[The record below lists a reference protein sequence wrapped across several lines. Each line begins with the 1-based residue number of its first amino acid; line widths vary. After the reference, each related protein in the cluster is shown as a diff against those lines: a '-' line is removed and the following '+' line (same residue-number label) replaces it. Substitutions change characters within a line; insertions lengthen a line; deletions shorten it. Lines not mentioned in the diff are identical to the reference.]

1 MTNIRNFSIIAHID
15 HGKSTLADRM
25 LEITG
30 TIPARK
36 MRAQVLDQMDLERER
51 GITIKMQPVR
61 MLWKPQ
67 HADRRIDADS
77 TQTNA
82 EADTTEFLYKDL
94 TYKIRGILFQVR
106 KNLGLGHKESVY
118 HNALEIEFRKA
129 GISFESKKNISIQY
143 DGKSIGLYQPDFV
156 IENKILIELK
166 ALPEIGKPQIEQLW
180 AYLKGCDYTL
190 ALLANY
196 GSRDLEIKRVVY
208 DTARDSSA
216 LSASGLRES
225 AGSVNQI
232 ESSVLNLID
241 TPGHID
247 FSYEVSRALTAVEGV
262 LLLVDATQ
270 GIQAQT
276 LATLS
281 MARTAGCVII
291 PVVSKIDA
299 SAARIPE
306 VRAEVAQVVGV
317 PEEDVFLVSGKTG
330 EGVSDLLAGIT
341 RRIPPPSG
349 GADSPGTS
357 TSLSTGGRA
366 LVFDFSYSEHRG
378 IIAYVRVT
386 DGSIRAKDV
395 MVFSAAG
402 KRMTASEVGWF
413 APEMKQT
420 EILRA
425 GEIGYIVTGIK
436 EPGVALVGDTIL
448 AGGARLPALP
458 GYQTPRPVVWASL
471 YPENQN
477 DFPALKQ
484 ALSRLHLSDA
494 ALSFEEDGSAIL
506 GKGFRC
512 GFLGMLHMEIVA
524 ERLKRESGCHP
535 ILTAP
540 SITYEVTDEKGI
552 VSDIISPVQFPED
565 NNSMLVREQWV
576 KVSIIMPPSHL
587 SPVHQLLYEHEAVMG
602 ETHLFGDGRIAL
614 SAEMPLRE
622 LMRGFFDRLKSVSS
636 GFASLSYEFADWRP
650 AEVCRLDIL
659 IAEELM
665 PAFSRIVSSR
675 RVEEEARSS
684 VERLSEVLPR
694 QLFVLKIQAKA
705 KGRIIASRTLSA
717 MRKDVTGYL
726 YGGDVTRKKKLL
738 EKQKKGKERRGEHA
752 RVNIPPDI
760 FLKMMKTDG

>member
-349 GADSPGTS
+349 GAHSPGTS

-366 LVFDFSYSEHRG
+366 LDFDFSYFEHIG
-378 IIAYVRVT
+378 HIAYQRLT
-386 DGSIRAKDV
+386 DASN
-395 MVFSAAG
+395 
-402 KRMTASEVGWF
+402 TANDAVG
-413 APEMKQT
+413 
-420 EILRA
+420 
-425 GEIGYIVTGIK
+425 
-436 EPGVALVGDTIL
+436 
-448 AGGARLPALP
+448 
-458 GYQTPRPVVWASL
+458 
-471 YPENQN
+471 N
-477 DFPALKQ
+477 
-484 ALSRLHLSDA
+484 
-494 ALSFEEDGSAIL
+494 
-506 GKGFRC
+506 
-512 GFLGMLHMEIVA
+512 
-524 ERLKRESGCHP
+524 
-535 ILTAP
+535 
-540 SITYEVTDEKGI
+540 
-552 VSDIISPVQFPED
+552 
-565 NNSMLVREQWV
+565 
-576 KVSIIMPPSHL
+576 
-587 SPVHQLLYEHEAVMG
+587 
-602 ETHLFGDGRIAL
+602 
-614 SAEMPLRE
+614 
-622 LMRGFFDRLKSVSS
+622 
-636 GFASLSYEFADWRP
+636 
-650 AEVCRLDIL
+650 
-659 IAEELM
+659 
-665 PAFSRIVSSR
+665 
-675 RVEEEARSS
+675 SS
-684 VERLSEVLPR
+684 VKS
-694 QLFVLKIQAKA
+694 
-705 KGRIIASRTLSA
+705 
-717 MRKDVTGYL
+717 
-726 YGGDVTRKKKLL
+726 
-738 EKQKKGKERRGEHA
+738 
-752 RVNIPPDI
+752 
-760 FLKMMKTDG
+760 